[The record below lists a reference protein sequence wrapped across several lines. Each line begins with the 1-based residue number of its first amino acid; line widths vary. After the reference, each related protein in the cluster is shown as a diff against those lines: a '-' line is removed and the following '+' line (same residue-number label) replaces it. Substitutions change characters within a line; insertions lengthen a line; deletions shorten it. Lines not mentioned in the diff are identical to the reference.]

1 MQNTAILSVR
11 SGAALWGR
19 DLGQAF
25 RASLRR
31 HRWLHALALAVL
43 AMAVIVGAKTGNM
56 PDFGAVEEY
65 GSWLFLAFA
74 VFAYA
79 LAIGRFLW
87 LAFVE
92 RNPSPL
98 GAFFA
103 AFTRFFGSTERI
115 ANALNGLFAII
126 VFVSAFGVLKGAIA
140 ILSPFYLDRTLSHLD
155 HILAFGAAPY
165 ERLWW
170 LATSPAAV
178 MVLNFAYNFWFLI
191 LIGTCFSVAIS
202 ARDTALRHQFIAA
215 FMLIWTVGGFFMA
228 VGFSSAGPCYFALI
242 GLGDAYQPLV
252 DSLKAISADH
262 SVWALYTQDT
272 LWQGYI
278 GTRAGSAGISA
289 FPSMHVAMATLYAL
303 YWSSRSKAAGI
314 AFWLFAFVI
323 YVGSIVLGWHYAV
336 DGIGGSILALFLW
349 KLAGAVFGRFAEE
362 TPAA

>member
-1 MQNTAILSVR
+1 MQNAAIFSVR

-25 RASLRR
+25 RASLGR
-31 HRWLHALALAVL
+31 HRWLHAMALSVL

-65 GSWLFLAFA
+65 GGWLFVAFA

-103 AFTRFFGSTERI
+103 SFARSFGDAERI

-140 ILSPFYLDRTLSHLD
+140 ILSPFYLDRTLSHID
-155 HILAFGAAPY
+155 HVLAFGVAPY
-165 ERLWW
+165 QRLWW
-170 LATSPAAV
+170 LAASPTAV
-178 MVLNFAYNFWFLI
+178 VVLNFAYNFWFVF
-191 LIGTCFSVAIS
+191 LIGSCFAAAIS
-202 ARDTALRHQFIAA
+202 ARETALRHQFIAA
-215 FMLIWTVGGFFMA
+215 FMLIWTVGGFFVAM
-228 VGFSSAGPCYFALI
+228 GFSSAGPCYFALL
-242 GLGDAYQPLV
+242 GLGDTYQPLMET
-252 DSLKAISADH
+252 LKAISASH
-262 SVWALYTQDT
+262 TLWALDTQDM

-278 GTRAGSAGISA
+278 GARAGSAGISA
-289 FPSMHVAMATLYAL
+289 FPSMHVAIATLYAL
-303 YWSSRSKAAGI
+303 YWSGRSKTAGI
-314 AFWLFAFVI
+314 FFWLFAAII
-323 YVGSIVLGWHYAV
+323 YIGSIVLGWHYAV
-336 DGIGGSILALFLW
+336 DGIGGFLTALLLW
-349 KLAGAVFGRFAEE
+349 KFSGAVFGRFAGEAR
-362 TPAA
+362 AA